1 MRSFMFTIAI
11 LLIMQIAFGF
21 HKQLAVLIAI
31 LSLVRAIYKWVT
43 SPTLKTQVSQPAS
56 SNLRVCFEIKQI
68 LRIAVQEATAKLEQ
82 GRDACWNDPSVVTPP
97 SDFAKRNRPLVK
109 K

>member
-1 MRSFMFTIAI
+1 MLAKLPVAKKDAVLMFTIAI

-43 SPTLKTQVSQPAS
+43 SPTLKTQVSQPI
-56 SNLRVCFEIKQI
+56 FK
-68 LRIAVQEATAKLEQ
+68 
-82 GRDACWNDPSVVTPP
+82 P
-97 SDFAKRNRPLVK
+97 
-109 K
+109 